1 VLRGSPVQR
10 AVDGLILAL
19 ADPRFE
25 VRRECALTLARV
37 IQREPSLRVRRNE
50 IFAAVVREL
59 GNGVAAWT
67 LEPGAAA
74 EVDAVLG
81 DEAEQ
86 PQTPAERGLAH
97 VFTLLTIALE
107 REPVQTAYWALLGD
121 DAALRGTALEYLENV
136 LPEDVSRA
144 LWPHLGVRAPASR
157 PSRSSQALAEE
168 LVRTGD
174 TAGFSREAL
183 KKILPR
189 R

>member
-1 VLRGSPVQR
+1 VQR
-10 AVDGLILAL
+10 AADGLILAL

-25 VRRECALTLARV
+25 VRRECALTLAR
-37 IQREPSLRVRRNE
+37 ITQREPSLRVRQTE
-50 IFAAVVREL
+50 VFAAVVREL
-59 GNGVAAWT
+59 GNGAAAWT
-67 LEPGAAA
+67 MEPGAAA
-74 EVDAVLG
+74 EADATLG
-81 DEAEQ
+81 DEAE

-97 VFTLLTIALE
+97 VFTLLSTALE

-144 LWPHLGVRAPASR
+144 LWPHLGVRAPAIRPARSR
-157 PSRSSQALAEE
+157 QVLAEE
-168 LVRTGD
+168 LLRTGD
-174 TAGFSREAL
+174 TAGFSRDAL